1 MSSVTLEGA
10 IFTDVSPTQLEVG
23 RGRQDTDKR
32 VITHL
37 LTTTHHYHW
46 FIITMKIFQD
56 LTPAGIKK
64 HISFLVHVLWYR
76 HLVVEYFIFI
86 LILIFLDNLY
96 CNNLTA
102 AL

>member
-37 LTTTHHYHW
+37 AYNHTSPLEC
-46 FIITMKIFQD
+46 FIIPIKIF
-56 LTPAGIKK
+56 
-64 HISFLVHVLWYR
+64 
-76 HLVVEYFIFI
+76 
-86 LILIFLDNLY
+86 
-96 CNNLTA
+96 
-102 AL
+102 